1 MIWYDLPVL
10 SPFQIT
16 KLQDDNKALDR
27 LTKSKEAAL
36 LEAEKTVQMAMA
48 KASLVDDLQN
58 KNQELMKQ
66 IEICQ
71 VCHSVSKVYMRHGP
85 CIAAQ

>member
-1 MIWYDLPVL
+1 MVYF
-10 SPFQIT
+10 SFQIA
-16 KLQDDNKALDR
+16 KLQDDNRALDR

-36 LEAEKTVQMAMA
+36 LEAEKTIEMAMA

-71 VCHSVSKVYMRHGP
+71 VHDFGYSSHRVAIWSFS
-85 CIAAQ
+85 AAY

>member
-1 MIWYDLPVL
+1 M
-10 SPFQIT
+10 QIAN
-16 KLQDDNKALDR
+16 LQDDNRAFDR

-36 LEAEKTVQMAMA
+36 LEAERTVQIALA

-71 VCHSVSKVYMRHGP
+71 VHEHGSMSCLQQFAFMQLATVYERR
-85 CIAAQ
+85 CI